1 MTVLK
6 GAIGPTSNLRVK
18 TLNLS
23 TGRLLELTDV
33 DPVDLGD
40 GSVVVYNASSEKFE
54 IRRRMENANTR
65 IIGGTY

>member
-6 GAIGPTSNLRVK
+6 GALKPTSSMRVK

-40 GSVVVYNASSEKFE
+40 GSVIVYNETSEKFE
-54 IRRRMENANTR
+54 IRRKMENPNTR

>member
-6 GAIGPTSNLRVK
+6 GALKPTSSMRVK

-40 GSVVVYNASSEKFE
+40 GSVVVYNATSEKFE
-54 IRRRMENANTR
+54 IRRKMENANTR

>member
-40 GSVVVYNASSEKFE
+40 GSVVVYNATSEKFE

>member
-1 MTVLK
+1 M
-6 GAIGPTSNLRVK
+6 RVK

-40 GSVVVYNASSEKFE
+40 GSVIVYNETSEKFE
-54 IRRRMENANTR
+54 IRRKMENANTR

>member
-40 GSVVVYNASSEKFE
+40 GSVVVYTATSEKFE
-54 IRRRMENANTR
+54 IRRKMENANTR

>member
-6 GAIGPTSNLRVK
+6 GALKPTSNMRVK

-23 TGRLLELTDV
+23 SGRLLELTDV

-40 GSVVVYNASSEKFE
+40 GSVVVYNATSEKFE
-54 IRRRMENANTR
+54 IRRKMENANTR

>member
-6 GAIGPTSNLRVK
+6 GALKPTSSMRVK

-40 GSVVVYNASSEKFE
+40 GSVIVYNETSEKFE
-54 IRRRMENANTR
+54 IRRKMENANTR

>member
-54 IRRRMENANTR
+54 IRRKMENANTR

>member
-6 GAIGPTSNLRVK
+6 GALKPTSSMRVK

-40 GSVVVYNASSEKFE
+40 GSVVVYNATSEKFE

>member
-40 GSVVVYNASSEKFE
+40 GSVVVYNATSEKFE
-54 IRRRMENANTR
+54 IRRKMENANTR

>member
-23 TGRLLELTDV
+23 TARLLELTDV

-54 IRRRMENANTR
+54 IRRKMENANTR

>member
-6 GAIGPTSNLRVK
+6 GSISQSSNLRVK

-40 GSVVVYNASSEKFE
+40 GSVVVYNATSEKFE

>member
-6 GAIGPTSNLRVK
+6 GALKPSGSMRVK

-23 TGRLLELTDV
+23 SGRFLEMTDV
-33 DPVDLGD
+33 DPVDLND
-40 GSVVVYNASSEKFE
+40 GAVVIYNAVREKFE
-54 IRRRMENANTR
+54 IRRDMQNPNTK

>member
-6 GAIGPTSNLRVK
+6 GALRPTSNMRVK

-23 TGRLLELTDV
+23 SGRLLELTDV

-40 GSVVVYNASSEKFE
+40 GSIIVYNSTSEKFE
-54 IRRRMENANTR
+54 IRRKLENANTK

>member
-1 MTVLK
+1 
-6 GAIGPTSNLRVK
+6 LRVK

-54 IRRRMENANTR
+54 IRRKMENANTR

>member
-1 MTVLK
+1 M
-6 GAIGPTSNLRVK
+6 RVK

-23 TGRLLELTDV
+23 SGRLLELTDV

-40 GSVVVYNASSEKFE
+40 GSIIVYNATSEKFE
-54 IRRRMENANTR
+54 IRRKLENANTK

>member
-6 GAIGPTSNLRVK
+6 GALKPTSSMRVK

-54 IRRRMENANTR
+54 IRRKMENANTR

>member
-54 IRRRMENANTR
+54 IRRRIKN
-65 IIGGTY
+65 